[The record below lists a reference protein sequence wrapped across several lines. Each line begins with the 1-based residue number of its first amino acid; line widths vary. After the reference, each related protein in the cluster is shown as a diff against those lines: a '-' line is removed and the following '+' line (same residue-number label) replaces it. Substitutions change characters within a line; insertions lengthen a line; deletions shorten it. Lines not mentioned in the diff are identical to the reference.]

1 MRRQSSMGSWIVA
14 VVVVLAVAAAGAYL
28 AYNAMHPG
36 TVPTAAS
43 VSPAAPASAPASAA
57 TSSIQHPIAQAAAP
71 ANASTAAL
79 PALGDSDA
87 SVAAALV
94 ALAGGGDLRS
104 LLLPQQVIARIVATI
119 DTLPRHALGTLMLP
133 SHTPKGAFTTTEIDG
148 HTVISEQNAAR
159 YAPYML
165 IVDRVDPKALVAW
178 YVHAYPLFQQAYREL
193 GYPKGYFNDRLI
205 AVIDNLLAAPTLAQP
220 AALTQSGPFHVYADP
235 SLESLSSGQRLL
247 LRVGAVNEAKIKAKL
262 RAIRAQLT
270 AQAPPAV
277 SVSANSAE

>member
-1 MRRQSSMGSWIVA
+1 MRRQSSMGSWIGA
-14 VVVVLAVAAAGAYL
+14 VVVVLAVVAAGAYL
-28 AYNAMHPG
+28 AYKAMHPG
-36 TVPTAAS
+36 MVPTAAS
-43 VSPAAPASAPASAA
+43 VLPVASAPASAA
-57 TSSIQHPIAQAAAP
+57 TSSIQHPITQAAAP

-79 PALGDSDA
+79 PALDASDA

-104 LLLPQQVIARIVATI
+104 LLLPQQIIARIVATV
-119 DTLPRHALGTLMLP
+119 DTLPRHSLGTLMLP
-133 SHTPKGAFTTTEIDG
+133 LHTPKGVFTASEING
-148 HTVISEQNAAR
+148 QTVISEQNAAR

-165 IVDRVDPKALVAW
+165 IVDQADPKALVVW
-178 YVHAYPLFQQAYREL
+178 YVHTYPLFQQAYRQL

-235 SLESLSSGQRLL
+235 SLESLSAGQRLL

-262 RAIRAQLT
+262 RVIRAQLT
-270 AQAPPAV
+270 TQMLPVAPR
-277 SVSANSAE
+277 SAKTVE

>member
-1 MRRQSSMGSWIVA
+1 MSRQTSTGSWIGA
-14 VVVVLAVAAAGAYL
+14 VVVVLAVIAAGAYL
-28 AYNAMHPG
+28 AYKALHPG
-36 TVPTAAS
+36 TVPTTAP
-43 VSPAAPASAPASAA
+43 VLPAAPASAPTSAA

-71 ANASTAAL
+71 ASTSTAAL
-79 PALGDSDA
+79 PALDGSDA
-87 SVAAALV
+87 SMAAALI

-133 SHTPKGAFTTTEIDG
+133 LHTPKGAFTVTEIDG
-148 HTVISEQNAAR
+148 KTVISEQNAAR

-178 YVHAYPLFQQAYREL
+178 YVHVYPLFQQAYREL

-205 AVIDNLLAAPTLAQP
+205 VVIDNLLAAPTLVKP

-235 SLESLSSGQRLL
+235 SLESLSAGQRLL
-247 LRVGAVNEAKIKAKL
+247 LRVGPANDAKIKAKL
-262 RAIRAQLT
+262 RAIRGQLT
-270 AQAPPAV
+270 SKKLPPG
-277 SVSANSAE
+277 